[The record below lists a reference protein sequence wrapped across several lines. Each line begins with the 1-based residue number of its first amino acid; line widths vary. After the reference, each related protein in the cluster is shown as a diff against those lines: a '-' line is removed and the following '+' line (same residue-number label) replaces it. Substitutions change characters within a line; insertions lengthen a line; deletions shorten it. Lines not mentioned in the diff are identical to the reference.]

1 MGNFLFVSWDGDH
14 VGRVISG
21 ARMSDDADEL
31 RKVSSAIDRGNQLW
45 KDWAINHGGSVVSM
59 GGDEGQAQVSAVALQ
74 DLQDIKRQY
83 EESINST
90 VSIGIGMKLSESFK
104 ALLCSK
110 LRGRNRTTFYDKDVE
125 KEIQEASG
133 SDDDT
138 KKKIVDEYLEK
149 RQVVHHTGKGGTP
162 TTYHVQEAS
171 ANPEIQQK
179 KDLKGFKEQTAE
191 DFETSF
197 RQLATSQENKENSQK
212 ASKSGDLDAIKQ
224 KVATALEAVHKQL
237 PQLAEIKQ
245 ASPET
250 YTAVLGV
257 IQGLIAL
264 GQQVLSSDQQLSKSL
279 TDKMPGGVADNMTP
293 ELFDQEQLA
302 IGTMLELEHTDDP
315 ELAREIAMDHLAED
329 PDYYKDETKNKSL
342 EKEQLSESKEELDP
356 SESVLNNTILDK
368 GGMSAQVKSIRTHR
382 KLIPGEVLDS
392 RHVVVPTPSGKNSV
406 REVSAGQQR
415 SLEDTVTNPVGP
427 GLGPPVSA
435 RNKPSRT

>member
-1 MGNFLFVSWDGDH
+1 MH
-14 VGRVISG
+14 
-21 ARMSDDADEL
+21 DDAEGL
-31 RKVSSAIDRGNQLW
+31 ARISNLIDTGNEIF
-45 KDWAINHGGSVVSM
+45 KSWALNHGGSQVSA
-59 GGDEGQAQVSAVALQ
+59 GGDEGVLTIPPVALQ
-74 DLQDIKRQY
+74 DLPTIKAQY
-83 EESINST
+83 ETLLTLT
-90 VSIGIGMKLSESFK
+90 VSIGIGLKISEAFK
-104 ALLCSK
+104 SLLASK

-125 KEIQEASG
+125 KEIQEASN

-171 ANPEIQQK
+171 ANPEMQQK

-392 RHVVVPTPSGKNSV
+392 RHVVVQTPSGKNSV

-427 GLGPPVSA
+427 GLGSPVSA